1 MPSNDPQRHQ
11 NGETRAH
18 IAPPVNLWDGQKR
31 TVTEWSGLHRESEL
45 WASNGSCLIY
55 LYGKGQCNAG
65 ASFRVDL
72 AALIATGCHAFI
84 EKYMDKQGHNLD
96 LPKTD
101 ADWNRVR
108 PNRNVQ
114 LYIQAVPGSTRS
126 EIARQHLS
134 IRNLLAWMTG
144 LPLVGTH
151 LGGEIVT
158 LFQNMVTYRPLDT
171 DSTADLLVYLETA
184 GYLDIVAQP
193 DHALAI
199 LHIAEYLRHQDLYTR
214 AFVHCV
220 GMGEQL
226 YRSTEYTKIS
236 LISRKLIRNARQTSK
251 TKLNNVT
258 EDLASFLDE
267 ELSESQL
274 GLPLGVRAH
283 LERFRSA
290 LLAFYTIKF
299 GYFPPREF
307 DAKVIKAM
315 TEDFEALYDLL
326 VDDGVETCGMFG
338 GSSGGGLCTLQII
351 RSFDNR
357 NSFECRQHP
366 LPLLPNVPDVR
377 KTRRMS
383 WLGRKEK
390 GKPAD
395 RLVAHTA
402 LIKASNWRESSFRND
417 LVRMYREFEGKS
429 LESPANKGDTPDNV
443 SITDARK
450 VRWILIYAMCQVL
463 RSISRQA
470 PQVAGEK
477 APYSLSASVTELPPW
492 NTALNTKMD
501 FRISSS
507 ALPTMPMSADEPW
520 QPRFADGVEI
530 KPDINYLA
538 LTHGHER
545 RQANK
550 PRRRQSMP
558 AAPCTMSPTR
568 PLPPTPVSGNVLAR
582 RPTIRNS
589 IRQRLRPVTASSVAA
604 VTSATSNKSAYREI
618 VIEGYGNGTN
628 EVKLGRRNTVG
639 CVNSEAIGR
648 PLEIPPKDQRP
659 ADMTPPVGEP
669 ESTPTQSWSSS
680 NRSSNASS
688 IGTMESRAVSSPASP
703 ATVATVE
710 FEQTAVEPI
719 IVRNSSHRSLTQRYP
734 MKSVLDTIS
743 RTSSKRRNSIAS
755 SGSKDTP
762 PVPQSQPPTMSSGG
776 LSRAPSLR
784 KSLLPESWTLAGR
797 TPFEQDIDEEDEVV
811 ALQSEADEWMAM
823 QAFLCGDESSTEMA
837 HEGATPGW
845 EQYHDLGGLTEVR

>member
-18 IAPPVNLWDGQKR
+18 AAPPVNLWDGQKR
-31 TVTEWSGLHRESEL
+31 TVTEWSGQHRESEL

-84 EKYMDKQGHNLD
+84 EKYMDKQGHNFD

-101 ADWNRVR
+101 ADWNRFR

-158 LFQNMVTYRPLDT
+158 LFQNMVTYRPLDA
-171 DSTADLLVYLETA
+171 DSTADLLVYLEVA

-199 LHIAEYLRHQDLYTR
+199 LHVAEYLRHRDLYTR

-236 LISRKLIRNARQTSK
+236 LISRKLIRSARQKSK
-251 TKLNNVT
+251 VKLSSAT
-258 EDLASFLDE
+258 EDLGSFLDE

-274 GLPLGVRAH
+274 GLPFGVRAH

-290 LLAFYTIKF
+290 LLAFYTAKF

-315 TEDFEALYDLL
+315 LKDFEALYDLL

-338 GSSGGGLCTLQII
+338 GNSAGGLCTLQII

-357 NSFECRQHP
+357 NSFESRQHP
-366 LPLLPNVPDVR
+366 LPLLPNTPDVR

-429 LESPANKGDTPDNV
+429 LESPANKGDKPDNV

-470 PQVAGEK
+470 PQVAGEQ
-477 APYSLSASVTELPPW
+477 APYFLSASVTELPPW
-492 NTALNTKMD
+492 NTALNTKMNSP
-501 FRISSS
+501 IPSS

-538 LTHGHER
+538 LTHGNER
-545 RQANK
+545 QQADK

-558 AAPCTMSPTR
+558 AAPCTVSPTS
-568 PLPPTPVSGNVLAR
+568 PSPSTSVPGNVLAR
-582 RPTIRNS
+582 RSTIRNS

-604 VTSATSNKSAYREI
+604 VTSPMTKSAYHEI

-628 EVKLGRRNTVG
+628 AVKLERRNTVG
-639 CVNSEAIGR
+639 CVNSEAIGW
-648 PLEIPPKDQRP
+648 PLAIPPNDPRS
-659 ADMTPPVGEP
+659 ADITSPVGEP
-669 ESTPTQSWSSS
+669 EATPTQSWSSS

-703 ATVATVE
+703 ATVATAE
-710 FEQTAVEPI
+710 FEQNAVEPV
-719 IVRNSSHRSLTQRYP
+719 IVRNSSHKSLTQRYP

-755 SGSKDTP
+755 SGGKDAP
-762 PVPQSQPPTMSSGG
+762 PMPQPQPSVSSG

-797 TPFEQDIDEEDEVV
+797 TTFEQDIDEEDEVV
-811 ALQSEADEWMAM
+811 ALQSEADEWVAM
-823 QAFLCGDESSTEMA
+823 QAFLCGEESSTEMA
-837 HEGATPGW
+837 HEGVTPGW

>member
-1 MPSNDPQRHQ
+1 MSSNDPQRHQ

-18 IAPPVNLWDGQKR
+18 IAPRVNLWDGQKR

-45 WASNGSCLIY
+45 WASNGNCLIY
-55 LYGKGQCNAG
+55 LYGKGLCHAG

-72 AALIATGCHAFI
+72 AALIATGCHAFV
-84 EKYMDKQGHNLD
+84 EKFMDKQGHKPD
-96 LPKTD
+96 LAKTD

-108 PNRNVQ
+108 PNRSVQ

-134 IRNLLAWMTG
+134 IRNLLAWITG

-158 LFQNMVTYRPLDT
+158 LFQNMVTYRPLDA
-171 DSTADLLVYLETA
+171 DSTADLLVYLEAA
-184 GYLDIVAQP
+184 GYLDMVAQP

-199 LHIAEYLRHQDLYTR
+199 LHVAEYLRHRDLYTR

-236 LISRKLIRNARQTSK
+236 LISRKLIRSARQKSK
-251 TKLNNVT
+251 AKLISAT
-258 EDLASFLDE
+258 EDLGSFLDE

-290 LLAFYTIKF
+290 LLAFYTAKF

-315 TEDFEALYDLL
+315 LHDFEALYDLL
-326 VDDGVETCGMFG
+326 VDDGAETCGMFG
-338 GSSGGGLCTLQII
+338 GNSAGGLCTLQII
-351 RSFDNR
+351 RSFDKR
-357 NSFECRQHP
+357 NSFESRQHL
-366 LPLLPNVPDVR
+366 LPLLPNIPDVR

-395 RLVAHTA
+395 RLIAHTA

-429 LESPANKGDTPDNV
+429 LESPTNKGDKADNV

-463 RSISRQA
+463 RSISPHA
-470 PQVAGEK
+470 PQVAGEQ
-477 APYSLSASVTELPPW
+477 APYFLSASVTELPPW

-501 FRISSS
+501 LPISIT
-507 ALPTMPMSADEPW
+507 ALPTVPTSADEPW

-545 RQANK
+545 QQANK

-558 AAPCTMSPTR
+558 AAPCTVSPTR
-568 PLPPTPVSGNVLAR
+568 QSPPTSVSGNVLAR
-582 RPTIRNS
+582 RSTIRNS
-589 IRQRLRPVTASSVAA
+589 IRQRLRPVTASSVAT
-604 VTSATSNKSAYREI
+604 VTSAASKSAYQEI

-628 EVKLGRRNTVG
+628 EVKLERRNTVG
-639 CVNSEAIGR
+639 CVNSEAIGW
-648 PLEIPPKDQRP
+648 PLAIPPNDSRS
-659 ADMTPPVGEP
+659 AEMTLPVGEP
-669 ESTPTQSWSSS
+669 EPTPTQSWSSS
-680 NRSSNASS
+680 DRSSNASS

-703 ATVATVE
+703 ATVATSE
-710 FEQTAVEPI
+710 FEQTAAEPV
-719 IVRNSSHRSLTQRYP
+719 IVRNSSHKSLTQRYP

-755 SGSKDTP
+755 SGGKDTP
-762 PVPQSQPPTMSSGG
+762 AVPQSQPPMSGG

-784 KSLLPESWTLAGR
+784 KSLLLESWTLAGR
-797 TPFEQDIDEEDEVV
+797 TTFEQDIDEEDEVV

-823 QAFLCGDESSTEMA
+823 QAFLCDDEPSTEMA
-837 HEGATPGW
+837 HEGVTPGW

>member
-1 MPSNDPQRHQ
+1 MPSNDAQRHQ

-18 IAPPVNLWDGQKR
+18 VAPPLNLWDGQKR

-45 WASNGSCLIY
+45 WASNGNCLIY

-72 AALIATGCHAFI
+72 AALIATGCYAFI
-84 EKYMDKQGHNLD
+84 EKYMDKQGHNFD

-108 PNRNVQ
+108 PSQNVP

-158 LFQNMVTYRPLDT
+158 LFQNMVTYRPLDA
-171 DSTADLLVYLETA
+171 DSTADLLAYLEVA

-199 LHIAEYLRHQDLYTR
+199 LYVAEYLRHRDLYTR

-220 GMGEQL
+220 GMREQL
-226 YRSTEYTKIS
+226 YRSTEYTA
-236 LISRKLIRNARQTSK
+236 KLDSA
-251 TKLNNVT
+251 T
-258 EDLASFLDE
+258 EGLGSFLDE
-267 ELSESQL
+267 ELSESRL

-290 LLAFYTIKF
+290 LLAFYTAKF
-299 GYFPPREF
+299 GYFPPRDF
-307 DAKVIKAM
+307 DAKVIKTM
-315 TEDFEALYDLL
+315 LEDFEALYDLL
-326 VDDGVETCGMFG
+326 VDDGVEMCGMFG
-338 GSSGGGLCTLQII
+338 GNSGGGLCTLQII

-357 NSFECRQHP
+357 NSFESRQHP
-366 LPLLPNVPDVR
+366 LPLLPNAPDVR

-383 WLGRKEK
+383 WLGRKDK

-395 RLVAHTA
+395 RLIAHTA

-429 LESPANKGDTPDNV
+429 LESRANKGDKPDDV

-470 PQVAGEK
+470 PQVAGEQ
-477 APYSLSASVTELPPW
+477 APYFLSASITELPPW
-492 NTALNTKMD
+492 KTALNTKMD
-501 FRISSS
+501 LAISIS
-507 ALPTMPMSADEPW
+507 ALPTMPISADEPW

-538 LTHGHER
+538 LTHSHER
-545 RQANK
+545 QQADK
-550 PRRRQSMP
+550 LRRRQSMP
-558 AAPCTMSPTR
+558 AAPCTVSPTR
-568 PLPPTPVSGNVLAR
+568 PSPSTSVSGNVLAR
-582 RPTIRNS
+582 RSTIRNS

-604 VTSATSNKSAYREI
+604 VTPATSKSVYHEI

-628 EVKLGRRNTVG
+628 EVKLERRNTVG
-639 CVNSEAIGR
+639 CVNSEAVGW
-648 PLEIPPKDQRP
+648 PLAISPNDPRP
-659 ADMTPPVGEP
+659 ADITLPVGEP
-669 ESTPTQSWSSS
+669 EQTPTQSWSSS
-680 NRSSNASS
+680 TRSSNASS
-688 IGTMESRAVSSPASP
+688 IGTMESRAASSPASL
-703 ATVATVE
+703 ATMATAE
-710 FEQTAVEPI
+710 FEQTAVEPV
-719 IVRNSSHRSLTQRYP
+719 IVRNSSHKSLTHRYP

-755 SGSKDTP
+755 SGGKDTP
-762 PVPQSQPPTMSSGG
+762 PVPQPQPPMSGS
-776 LSRAPSLR
+776 LSRVPSLR

-797 TPFEQDIDEEDEVV
+797 TMFEQDIDEEDEVV
-811 ALQSEADEWMAM
+811 ALQSEADEWVAM
-823 QAFLCGDESSTEMA
+823 QAFLCGDESSTEKV

>member
-1 MPSNDPQRHQ
+1 
-11 NGETRAH
+11 
-18 IAPPVNLWDGQKR
+18 
-31 TVTEWSGLHRESEL
+31 
-45 WASNGSCLIY
+45 
-55 LYGKGQCNAG
+55 
-65 ASFRVDL
+65 
-72 AALIATGCHAFI
+72 
-84 EKYMDKQGHNLD
+84 
-96 LPKTD
+96 
-101 ADWNRVR
+101 
-108 PNRNVQ
+108 
-114 LYIQAVPGSTRS
+114 
-126 EIARQHLS
+126 
-134 IRNLLAWMTG
+134 
-144 LPLVGTH
+144 
-151 LGGEIVT
+151 
-158 LFQNMVTYRPLDT
+158 MVTYRPLDA
-171 DSTADLLVYLETA
+171 DSTADLLVYLEVA
-184 GYLDIVAQP
+184 GYLDMVAQP

-199 LHIAEYLRHQDLYTR
+199 LHVAEYLRHRDLYTR

-226 YRSTEYTKIS
+226 YRSTEYTAK
-236 LISRKLIRNARQTSK
+236 LISA
-251 TKLNNVT
+251 T
-258 EDLASFLDE
+258 EDLGSFLDE

-290 LLAFYTIKF
+290 LLAFYTAKF
-299 GYFPPREF
+299 GYYPPREF

-315 TEDFEALYDLL
+315 LKDFEALYDLL

-338 GSSGGGLCTLQII
+338 GNSAGGLCTLQII

-357 NSFECRQHP
+357 NSFESRQHL
-366 LPLLPNVPDVR
+366 LPLLPNIPDVR
-377 KTRRMS
+377 MTRRMS

-390 GKPAD
+390 GKPAY

-429 LESPANKGDTPDNV
+429 LESPANKGDKPDNV

-463 RSISRQA
+463 RSISQHA
-470 PQVAGEK
+470 PQVAGEQ
-477 APYSLSASVTELPPW
+477 APYFLSASVTELPPW
-492 NTALNTKMD
+492 NTALNTKVD
-501 FRISSS
+501 LPISIS

-545 RQANK
+545 QQA
-550 PRRRQSMP
+550 
-558 AAPCTMSPTR
+558 
-568 PLPPTPVSGNVLAR
+568 
-582 RPTIRNS
+582 
-589 IRQRLRPVTASSVAA
+589 TAS
-604 VTSATSNKSAYREI
+604 KSAYHEI

-628 EVKLGRRNTVG
+628 EVKLERRNTVG
-639 CVNSEAIGR
+639 CVNSEAIGWS
-648 PLEIPPKDQRP
+648 LAIPPNDSLS
-659 ADMTPPVGEP
+659 AEIASPVGEP
-669 ESTPTQSWSSS
+669 EPTPAQSWSSS
-680 NRSSNASS
+680 DRRSNASS

-710 FEQTAVEPI
+710 FEQTAMEPV
-719 IVRNSSHRSLTQRYP
+719 IVRNSSHKSLTQRYP

-755 SGSKDTP
+755 SGGKDTP
-762 PVPQSQPPTMSSGG
+762 AVPQSQPPMSGG

-797 TPFEQDIDEEDEVV
+797 TTFEQDIDEEDEVV

-837 HEGATPGW
+837 HEGVTPGW

>member
-1 MPSNDPQRHQ
+1 MSSNDAQRHQ

-31 TVTEWSGLHRESEL
+31 IVTEWSGLHRESEL
-45 WASNGSCLIY
+45 WASNGNCLIY
-55 LYGKGQCNAG
+55 LYGKGLCHAG

-84 EKYMDKQGHNLD
+84 EKYMDKQGHKSD
-96 LPKTD
+96 RSKTD
-101 ADWNRVR
+101 ADWNQVR

-134 IRNLLAWMTG
+134 IRNLLAWITG

-158 LFQNMVTYRPLDT
+158 LFQNMVTYRPLDA
-171 DSTADLLVYLETA
+171 DSTADLLVYLEVA
-184 GYLDIVAQP
+184 GYLDMVAQP

-199 LHIAEYLRHQDLYTR
+199 LHVAEYLRHRDLYTR

-236 LISRKLIRNARQTSK
+236 LISRKLIRSARQKSK
-251 TKLNNVT
+251 AKLISAT
-258 EDLASFLDE
+258 EDLGSFLDE

-290 LLAFYTIKF
+290 LLAFYTAKF
-299 GYFPPREF
+299 GYYPPREF

-315 TEDFEALYDLL
+315 LKDFEALYDLL

-338 GSSGGGLCTLQII
+338 GNSAGGLCTLQII

-357 NSFECRQHP
+357 NSFESRQHL
-366 LPLLPNVPDVR
+366 LPLLPNIPDVR
-377 KTRRMS
+377 MTRRMS

-390 GKPAD
+390 GKPAY

-429 LESPANKGDTPDNV
+429 LESPANKGDKPDNV

-463 RSISRQA
+463 RSISQHA
-470 PQVAGEK
+470 PQVAGEQ
-477 APYSLSASVTELPPW
+477 APYFLSASVTELPPW
-492 NTALNTKMD
+492 NTALNTKVD
-501 FRISSS
+501 LPISIS

-545 RQANK
+545 QQASK

-558 AAPCTMSPTR
+558 AAPCTVSPTR
-568 PLPPTPVSGNVLAR
+568 QSPPTSVPGNVLAR
-582 RPTIRNS
+582 RSTIRNS
-589 IRQRLRPVTASSVAA
+589 IRQRLRPVTASSIGT
-604 VTSATSNKSAYREI
+604 VTSAASKSAYHEI

-628 EVKLGRRNTVG
+628 EVKLERRNTVG
-639 CVNSEAIGR
+639 CVNSEAIGWS
-648 PLEIPPKDQRP
+648 LAIPPNDSLS
-659 ADMTPPVGEP
+659 AEIASPVGEP
-669 ESTPTQSWSSS
+669 EPTPAQSWSSS
-680 NRSSNASS
+680 DRRSNASS

-710 FEQTAVEPI
+710 FEQTAMEPV
-719 IVRNSSHRSLTQRYP
+719 IVRNSSHKSLTQRYP

-755 SGSKDTP
+755 SGGKDTP
-762 PVPQSQPPTMSSGG
+762 AVPQSQPPMSGG

-797 TPFEQDIDEEDEVV
+797 TTFEQDIDEEDEVV

-837 HEGATPGW
+837 HEGVTPGW